1 MHSSPHDLVRPV
13 VAYWSNGGVPEESVP
28 IANMFDNVTDDSSSI
43 PILALRAYQFRDP
56 AFLWAPSNARAR
68 IFAWAQDVFA
78 SQLVALTEPFAEL
91 PEDCAGDV
99 WEYLIETSLTRIEM
113 QQIVSCC
120 SSPEARAWI
129 RAVVAAAYAA
139 NVAVW
144 I

>member
-1 MHSSPHDLVRPV
+1 
-13 VAYWSNGGVPEESVP
+13 VPEESVP